1 MPVATQTSPAMQA
14 AIVRWLHGF
23 LVPQSV
29 DALLPE
35 VPGGER
41 FLRSHGVDE
50 IPAGGPPGVIG
61 VAAIDNLLNQ
71 WFKEHRPKELRRHDA
86 ESEHAIRDL
95 TRIRPPKGTRPKPRR

>member
-1 MPVATQTSPAMQA
+1 MQA